1 MMIIYIVNLFGGMFF
16 GWIFLLTSFSTM
28 RPKSHH
34 QYHIEYMAALQ
45 DLDNSANSKEYQ
57 TVKINNHTHFIFKKD
72 IPNDINGKD
81 GRISQENETEKENN
95 EIHKMH
101 NLFRKLAI
109 LNQLSSPGNPQTK
122 LDIIRKERLE
132 IYGDVEIRGVNVKK
146 WLEDLEHFTDSSNDN
161 FE

>member
-16 GWIFLLTSFSTM
+16 GWIFLLTSFNTM
-28 RPKSHH
+28 RSKP
-34 QYHIEYMAALQ
+34 QNNNIEYMASLQ

-72 IPNDINGKD
+72 IPNDLNGKD
-81 GRISQENETEKENN
+81 CRISEENNTEKENN

-122 LDIIRKERLE
+122 LDIIRKEKLE
-132 IYGDVEIRGVNVKK
+132 IHGDVEIRGVNVKK
-146 WLEDLEHFTDSSNDN
+146 WLEDLENFTDPSNDN